1 MHVSLWMRR
10 AHDKSENDPSK
21 FQRKYPDPIQKS
33 STSYDSQ
40 SAEHVN
46 QIFDGVSH
54 QVRLGSD
61 VGVPRYLLGDMNS
74 SNSMEQQNSGERIL
88 NQHVVPDDYLLELS
102 ELPSFSSNG
111 GDFFLSSIIERSS
124 SSAELYLTTFLLCHH
139 ALEPPVAKLAD
150 LSKVVNVD
158 PGMKDSWRRAFAKF
172 KTTRYYQSGAR
183 EQSIPDEIYYC
194 EIKHSRESKPYT
206 VLGQFLPNRLTPDV
220 SANRLLDVL
229 RCPVRDPQ
237 SAYTDY
243 ASGNGSVSINILR
256 GKDYLMRFM
265 IPWKSRRAGYLASSS
280 KAASHLDSWKG
291 HHLTI
296 EKKNTNTTTT
306 TKPSTAD
313 KLHVCIPSI
322 KQAAGRYELSMVL
335 EHVSHHLLIGASHI
349 YLPVPFPWNSPMM
362 NRYTE
367 IFQSY
372 IQEGNINDY
381 SR

>member
-1 MHVSLWMRR
+1 MHLSLWMRR
-10 AHDKSENDPSK
+10 ANDKSANDPSK
-21 FQRKYPDPIQKS
+21 FHRKYPDLIQKS

-54 QVRLGSD
+54 QARLGSD
-61 VGVPRYLLGDMNS
+61 VGVPRNLLGDMNS
-74 SNSMEQQNSGERIL
+74 SNSMEQQNSGEKVL

-102 ELPSFSSNG
+102 DLPSFSSDG

-124 SSAELYLTTFLLCHH
+124 SSSELYLTTFLLCHH
-139 ALEPPVAKLAD
+139 ALEPPVAKLANY
-150 LSKVVNVD
+150 SKIVNVD
-158 PGMKDSWRRAFAKF
+158 PGMKDTWRRAFAKF
-172 KTTRYYQSGAR
+172 QATRYYQSGAR
-183 EQSIPDEIYYC
+183 EQSLPDEMYYC
-194 EIKHSRESKPYT
+194 EIQHSRESKPYT
-206 VLGQFLPNRLTPDV
+206 VLGQFLPNRLTPDM

-229 RCPVRDPQ
+229 RCPIRDPQ

-243 ASGNGSVSINILR
+243 ASGNESVSVNILR
-256 GKDYLMRFM
+256 GKEYLMRFM

-291 HHLTI
+291 HHLI
-296 EKKNTNTTTT
+296 IDKKNTTIT
-306 TKPSTAD
+306 PSAAD
-313 KLHVCIPSI
+313 KLHVCIPTI

-372 IQEGNINDY
+372 IQEGNINY
-381 SR
+381 YPRQTV